1 MMYKAFMEEKMNY
14 IGEKCICCNKE
25 FQQGDDVVVC
35 PECGTPYHRDCYKQN
50 GACINNELH
59 EKGESWQR
67 SIQIETEKTPADL
80 IRESENKI
88 ICKNCLA
95 KNDKN
100 STNCINCG
108 KELKKS
114 NSVNSDADLK
124 EFFSEFD
131 STQKYFG
138 FNPDEEFDGTRLE
151 EVAEFVNTNTLYY
164 LPLFKKMKEVG
175 SKISLN
181 ITCFFF
187 PQFYFANRKMWF
199 MAILTMIISIIL
211 KVPGSIIAII
221 ENFDTASAEGL
232 FNSSLFSGAEIQE
245 IYQRMINFFEP
256 YQQTIE
262 NADYICTAL
271 GYLFKLLMCFFG
283 NWLYYKFTIKSIK
296 RIKNQ
301 HGKMPIN
308 LALNSAGGTS
318 TANIIITAILSLCVY
333 FGFSWLLIICFG

>member
-1 MMYKAFMEEKMNY
+1 
-14 IGEKCICCNKE
+14 
-25 FQQGDDVVVC
+25 
-35 PECGTPYHRDCYKQN
+35 
-50 GACINNELH
+50 
-59 EKGESWQR
+59 
-67 SIQIETEKTPADL
+67 
-80 IRESENKI
+80 
-88 ICKNCLA
+88 
-95 KNDKN
+95 
-100 STNCINCG
+100 
-108 KELKKS
+108 
-114 NSVNSDADLK
+114 
-124 EFFSEFD
+124 
-131 STQKYFG
+131 
-138 FNPDEEFDGTRLE
+138 
-151 EVAEFVNTNTLYY
+151 
-164 LPLFKKMKEVG
+164 MKEVG

-245 IYQRMINFFEP
+245 IYQRMISFFEP

-271 GYLFKLLMCFFG
+271 GYLFKFLMCFFG